1 MPRQTGTIL
10 FIAIAAKPAGQIFE
24 LDGLPTKLA
33 HFVLGISDN
42 QLVIMFALFIF
53 LIIVGM
59 FMDATAAIYILVPIL
74 LPVVKQLGVSPL
86 FFVVFLVI
94 TLSFGL
100 ITPPV
105 GVCLYAAEN
114 VTGLSLEKV
123 IKIRGAVAVPDRRY
137 YLYLYLLPADH
148 HGAHRPN
155 VPQRLTGE
163 QNKNQNRPSV
173 YGDVPPEGGFI
184 LYNKVGAAPCGRPP
198 VLRRGMSP
206 HRPVGEGLAPP
217 AGFRKAFILRGG
229 FRPKGET
236 L

>member
-1 MPRQTGTIL
+1 MPARPVL
-10 FIAIAAKPAGQIFE
+10 SCSSPSPPSPLGQIFE

-123 IKIRGAVAVPDRRY
+123 IKSVVPW
-137 YLYLYLLPADH
+137 LFLTVGIICIFIFFPQIITGPIALMF
-148 HGAHRPN
+148 PN
-155 VPQRLTGE
+155 G
-163 QNKNQNRPSV
+163 
-173 YGDVPPEGGFI
+173 
-184 LYNKVGAAPCGRPP
+184 
-198 VLRRGMSP
+198 
-206 HRPVGEGLAPP
+206 
-217 AGFRKAFILRGG
+217 
-229 FRPKGET
+229 
-236 L
+236 